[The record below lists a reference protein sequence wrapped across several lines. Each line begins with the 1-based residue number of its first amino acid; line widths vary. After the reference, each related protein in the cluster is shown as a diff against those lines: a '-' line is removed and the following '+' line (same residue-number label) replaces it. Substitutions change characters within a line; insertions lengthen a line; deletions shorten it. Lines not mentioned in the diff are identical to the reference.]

1 MMTED
6 ETTIKNLELSGRIL
20 QLSRDQL
27 MLAMKYISIALN
39 RLKLKPAAEFNGFAT
54 DADSFFYNPADVLM
68 VYKEEKSRIARIF
81 LHSVIHCLLNHPF
94 RLKDRDAA
102 LWNICADIATESIV
116 LEFEA
121 KQFSLRQDT
130 KKASL
135 LASFKS
141 SIGFITAEKLYR
153 FFKSSETGSE
163 DLSEIA
169 DLFFADDHSFWNKA
183 VIGQKDEAQSIQAGS
198 SGAELQLEWDTLLDL
213 ENKRSGTG
221 QEDTAGLLGLLL
233 AATGKEC
240 KEKQSYREFL
250 KRFIVT
256 DEEIK
261 TDPEEFDYGLYS
273 YGLQLYDNMP
283 LIEPLEYKEVE
294 KIKELVV
301 AIDTSGSCQ
310 GLLVREF
317 LRKTYDIMK
326 STENFFHKTNMYIIQ
341 ADDRVRSSR
350 HITCDE
356 DFDKYLR
363 HEKLAGFGETDFRP
377 VFHHVDQLI
386 RDGHLQNLKGLIYF
400 TDGFGVF
407 PEWAPSYDSVFVLI
421 KGNNNAKEVPAWA
434 IKAEFN

>member
-1 MMTED
+1 MFDD
-6 ETTIKNLELSGRIL
+6 ETTIKKIELSDRIL
-20 QLSRDQL
+20 RLSRDQL
-27 MLAMKYISIALN
+27 MLVMKYISIALN
-39 RLKLKPAAEFNGFAT
+39 RLKLSPATEFNGFAT
-54 DADSFFYNPADVLM
+54 DADSFFYNPQDVLM
-68 VYKEEKSRIARIF
+68 IYKEEKNKIARIF
-81 LHSVIHCLLNHPF
+81 LHSVVHCLLKHPF
-94 RLKDRDAA
+94 RLKDRDAE
-102 LWNICADIATESIV
+102 LWNICADIAAESIV
-116 LEFEA
+116 LSFEA
-121 KQFSLRQDT
+121 KRLGMAQDT

-135 LASFKS
+135 LASFKNNL
-141 SIGFITAEKLYR
+141 GFITAEKLYKY
-153 FFKSSETGSE
+153 FESSQTDSQ
-163 DLSEIA
+163 DLAEIA
-169 DLFFADDHSFWNKA
+169 GLFFADDHFLWNKT
-183 VIGQKDEAQSIQAGS
+183 VVGQRDEDPNTQAGNS
-198 SGAELQLEWDTLLDL
+198 PAELQQEWETLLDL
-213 ENKRSGTG
+213 EHKRSNLNR
-221 QEDTAGLLGLLL
+221 EDAGGLLELLL
-233 AATGKEC
+233 EAVGEEH

-256 DEEIK
+256 GEEIK

-294 KIKELVV
+294 KIKEFVV

-310 GLLVREF
+310 GLLIREF

-356 DFDKYLR
+356 DFDQYLR

-386 RDGHLQNLKGLIYF
+386 RDGKLHNLKGLIYF

-407 PEWAPSYDSVFVLI
+407 PERAPSYDSVFVLI
-421 KGNNNAKEVPAWA
+421 KGSNNAKEAPAWA